1 MWWNIITFCILLT
14 LAYFIVQDTH
24 IKVYGKDNS
33 GIFLLDEY
41 DLRLTVLEWIFLVVI
56 LFLPVFNIITFAITL
71 IACADN
77 ARQGIKDAEKPAY
90 IASLKGN
97 NIVTKHILKIS
108 RKLFREKKK

>member
-1 MWWNIITFCILLT
+1 MWWNIITFCILLA
-14 LAYFIVQDTH
+14 LAYFMVQDTH

-41 DLRLTVLEWIFLVVI
+41 DLRLTVIEWILLVVI
-56 LFLPVFNIITFAITL
+56 LFLPVLNIIVFAVTL

-77 ARQGIKDAEKPAY
+77 ARQEIKDAEKPAY

-108 RKLFREKKK
+108 RKLFKEKK